1 MATTDDRTGHRFAGR
16 DFCAKSYNS
25 HSIDHFMFNNVNNNE
40 PYINSGNDPGANTG
54 SIPIIN
60 THSFVSTLAELLE
73 TLRLQAVIVD
83 HDVLRLPLSVQT
95 RSRLVSGYCDIDS
108 RVKEM
113 RLLLNPVDIAA
124 ALELLEVM
132 LHPHGPT
139 KSP

>member
-1 MATTDDRTGHRFAGR
+1 MATTDDTSGHRFAGR
-16 DFCAKSYNS
+16 QFCAKSYNS

-60 THSFVSTLAELLE
+60 THRFDSTLAELLE
-73 TLRLQAVIVD
+73 TLRLHI

-95 RSRLVSGYCDIDS
+95 RGRLVSGYCDIDS

-113 RLLLNPVDIAA
+113 RLLLSPVDIAA
-124 ALELLEVM
+124 ALELLEDM
-132 LHPHGPT
+132 QRSYGGR

>member
-1 MATTDDRTGHRFAGR
+1 MATTDDTSGHRFAGR
-16 DFCAKSYNS
+16 QFCAKSYNS

-60 THSFVSTLAELLE
+60 THRFDSTLAELLE
-73 TLRLQAVIVD
+73 TLRLHI

-95 RSRLVSGYCDIDS
+95 RSRLVRGYCDIDS

-124 ALELLEVM
+124 ALELLEDMQQSYGVR
-132 LHPHGPT
+132 

>member
-1 MATTDDRTGHRFAGR
+1 MATTDDTSGHRFAGR
-16 DFCAKSYNS
+16 QFCAKSYNS

-60 THSFVSTLAELLE
+60 TFRFDSTLAELLE
-73 TLRLQAVIVD
+73 TLRLHAVIVD
-83 HDVLRLPLSVQT
+83 HDVLRLLLSVQT
-95 RSRLVSGYCDIDS
+95 RGRLVRGYCDIDS

-132 LHPHGPT
+132 QQSYGVT

>member
-1 MATTDDRTGHRFAGR
+1 MATTDDTSGHRFAGR
-16 DFCAKSYNS
+16 QFCAKSYNS
-25 HSIDHFMFNNVNNNE
+25 HSFDRFLINVVDNNE
-40 PYINSGNDPGANTG
+40 SQITSGNDPGANTG

-60 THSFVSTLAELLE
+60 THRFDSTLAELLE
-73 TLRLQAVIVD
+73 TLRLHAVIVD

-124 ALELLEVM
+124 AVELLEVM
-132 LHPHGPT
+132 LHPHGP
-139 KSP
+139 KNSP

>member
-1 MATTDDRTGHRFAGR
+1 MATTDDTSGHRFVGR
-16 DFCAKSYNS
+16 QFCAKSYNS
-25 HSIDHFMFNNVNNNE
+25 HSIDHFMFNHVLNNMNNNE
-40 PYINSGNDPGANTG
+40 PYINSGNDPGANIG

-60 THSFVSTLAELLE
+60 TFRFDSTLAELLE
-73 TLRLQAVIVD
+73 TLRLHI

-124 ALELLEVM
+124 ALELLEDMQRPYGVS
-132 LHPHGPT
+132 